1 MTKWNA
7 AFPDKLKEVIKE
19 TDEMITPKLAEID
32 EQVLDNQ
39 NKVLEAFRKEVLM
52 KAVC

>member
-19 TDEMITPKLAEID
+19 TDEMIAPKLAEID
-32 EQVLDNQ
+32 EP
-39 NKVLEAFRKEVLM
+39 LEKKALM
-52 KAVC
+52 RVVC